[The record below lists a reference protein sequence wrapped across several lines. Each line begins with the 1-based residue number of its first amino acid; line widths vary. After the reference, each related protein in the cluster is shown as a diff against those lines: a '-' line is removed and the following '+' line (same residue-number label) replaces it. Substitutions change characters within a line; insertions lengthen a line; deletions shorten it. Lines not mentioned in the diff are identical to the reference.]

1 MATNEETNAAGTDT
15 RPPMLVESDY
25 DSWKIRI
32 HRYIRGKPNGKLIW
46 KSIQNGPTP
55 HPMVTDPSPSDST
68 IMPAPRKKLDSEFNE
83 EENKLEMADTQA
95 EIILSQGLP
104 RHIFNILNQT
114 STAKEIW
121 DNVELLMQGSG
132 RTLQQRKEDLFDEY
146 ERFRAIGNESIH
158 DYFVRFHKLVNDMK
172 ITQLEIPTHQMN
184 TKFVNNLPAYWGK
197 YVTNVKQNMDISTT
211 PYVQIYTHLKAYEPH
226 AKKTLKKQEQS
237 TSIVDPLAYVAHTTS
252 APALSSPST
261 PSPQPTA
268 QSPNDALM
276 ATMTQIANLLS
287 GFQKQF
293 PPTNNQLRT
302 SSNSRTHATVHDGHI
317 VTEPV
322 QRKAPGNVGNTGA
335 RGKKVI
341 CYNCRGEGHVARQCK
356 EPKRKMDSQYFKDK
370 ALLMEAKEKGDVLD
384 AEAEAFLAD
393 VECTAPYD
401 QPQAL
406 TTTNMFQANHE
417 DAYDSDVDEGPNA
430 AVAFMANLSSTSAT
444 NNPVN
449 EVHSNDNQIFD
460 NVDYQ
465 LSQEMHQ
472 EEHLDSDAETE
483 IDDNTIPYHQYLLDT
498 EAQNVPTEVSADT
511 SDKVSM
517 IAILTDLQTQ
527 LDGHA
532 KIPTRSNLIL
542 KTKLDRNKLVIQ
554 RNKRNA
560 ELVQENDLLKS
571 TLSGKEKSI
580 AFLQSE
586 KEKILSEKKELADSY
601 LDEIVCLK
609 TANKSSRDTL
619 ARISMPTQTIPM
631 LSKKPIKA
639 TDDLHKDILGT
650 RNPGL
655 GYMAKRAQPVLYDAD
670 TLLHPTH
677 HPVSIWD
684 SEEVLVH
691 QVVSMKKMNEK
702 PGHVRPENGFY
713 EKLNALMFVPQKEL
727 SGDQVYWLS
736 ANEIASQASK
746 PATPATP
753 FVHKS
758 PPPSQVLANL
768 QKVNA
773 VFHQFEG
780 IIKERTTQKP
790 DYVSEWCYDYAK
802 QFVEQQLVP
811 FYDHFKKHIQA
822 ANDTLFKEVK
832 EYEQIF
838 DDLDAEYERCVL
850 DNKNL
855 TIEKKNLLIKNDCLI
870 AECLEKDIC
879 SIGALTIRYCCAPSQ
894 CAPLRRSLDRMAIGN
909 TLSASNAIFE
919 INKLRKQLQGKDDTI
934 RNLDAQINI
943 MKVLNVGST
952 EGSCDQQ
959 ALDTDRI
966 QLQDTIT
973 SLRIQLDGLK
983 VENVSLKRRY
993 DELSKANTHSRTVYT
1008 EKLSALTTELTKLQA
1023 QVTGKTSS
1031 GPSTS
1036 ETPKVL
1042 APGMYN
1048 IGSKYIPPPKR
1059 ANWVKPTPLPKKK
1072 QVTFQE
1078 PPRTSNRH
1086 TQKLP
1091 VQQNTK
1097 PNVPVNLSTRTKP
1110 ATASRKPMPKSHT
1123 QNHRILPSKSVNAR
1137 RAADH
1142 NRKLNVVDH
1151 NQFVI
1156 RSLKYVNTK
1165 TPQAKH
1171 SVNHT
1176 KKVWKATRNHNVN
1189 TTKTAWRPT
1198 GKVVGSVK
1206 PQWKP
1211 TGRHFAF
1218 KPQWRPTGRH
1228 FSLFEKYPLT
1238 RIMEP
1243 TDMPIELPSSA
1254 SSSPKITMVSRFTDH
1269 KLSDRQAGSKGISE
1283 NHQLCVEKFI
1293 WTVRFG
1299 NDEYAAIVGYGD
1311 YKLGDTI
1318 ISRVYY
1324 VEGLKH
1330 NLFSV
1335 GQFCDGGLEVAFR
1348 QHSCHIRNYDMVD
1361 LLNGSRT
1368 TNLYSISL
1376 NDMMSASPVCLLT
1389 KASSTKSWL
1398 WHRRLNHL
1406 NFRTLN
1412 ELARN
1417 NLVRGLPMLK
1427 YDKDHLRPSC
1437 QLGKSKKASHPLKA
1451 ENTNTEVL
1459 HTLHMDLC
1467 GPMRTKVITE
1477 RICLVIV
1484 DDYTDLGWLGLRVF
1498 GISHETSVPRSPQQN
1513 GIVERR
1519 NRTLMEAA
1527 RTMLIFAKA
1536 PLFLWA
1542 EAVATACYKADIDK
1556 LCCYAPTKKA
1566 YRIYNKRTAKIQET
1580 VHVTFDELTE
1590 GLTSV
1595 QTSSG
1600 LAPQQMTYVPNSNKH
1615 ELLLLQFM
1623 EGSRSC
1629 TVIPPPAVPIPPVNA
1644 HAAQAPENAIGSPS
1658 TTVISEG
1665 APAVTESLLPHQIPL
1680 PDTSDS
1686 DIETLFD
1693 NVDSNVFDTYT
1704 APETDSEASSSNT
1717 VNIDVTPNNQLP
1729 HVQKWTQAHSL
1740 ENIIGDKDRPV
1751 STRKQLETDAMW
1763 CFFNE
1768 FLTHVEP
1775 KTYKQALEH
1784 SC

>member
-15 RPPMLVESDY
+15 RPPMLVENDY
-25 DSWKIRI
+25 ESWKIRI

-121 DNVELLMQGSG
+121 DNVEMLMQGSG
-132 RTLQQRKEDLFDEY
+132 RTIKQRKEDLFDEY

-172 ITQLEIPTHQMN
+172 ITQLNIPTHQMN

-302 SSNSRTHATVHDGHI
+302 SSNSKTHATVHDGQI
-317 VTEPV
+317 VTEPI

-393 VECTAPYD
+393 VDCTAPYD

-417 DAYDSDVDEGPNA
+417 DAYDSNVDEGPNA
-430 AVAFMANLSSTSAT
+430 AAAFMANLSSISGTNGATTSQ
-444 NNPVN
+444 VN
-449 EVHSNDNQIFD
+449 E
-460 NVDYQ
+460 
-465 LSQEMHQ
+465 

-483 IDDNTIPYHQYLLDT
+483 IDDNTIPYHHYLLDT
-498 EAQNVPTEVSADT
+498 EAQNVPTDVSADT

-527 LDGHA
+527 LDRHA
-532 KIPTRSNLIL
+532 KVNQEKCLEIETL
-542 KTKLDRNKLVIQ
+542 KNELLQCKQEICRLDTHKVKLDLEHKVRQEQALVIQ

-560 ELVQENDLLKS
+560 ELVQENDLLKV

-586 KEKILSEKKELADSY
+586 KEKILSEKEKLADSY

-609 TANKSSRDTL
+609 TANKVARDML
-619 ARISMPTQTIPM
+619 QRFNMPTQTIPM
-631 LSKKPIKA
+631 LSKKPKKA

-670 TLLHPTH
+670 TLLHPNH

-727 SGDQVYWLS
+727 SGDQAYWLS

-746 PATPATP
+746 SATPATP

-758 PPPSQVLANL
+758 RPPSQVLASL
-768 QKVNA
+768 RKVNA
-773 VFHQFEG
+773 VFPQFEG

-894 CAPLRRSLDRMAIGN
+894 CAPLRRSLDRMCID
-909 TLSASNAIFE
+909 TSSASNAIFE
-919 INKLRKQLQGKDDTI
+919 INKLRDQLQGKDTTI

-966 QLQDTIT
+966 QLKDTIT

-983 VENVSLKRRY
+983 VENVSLQRRY
-993 DELSKANTHSRTVYT
+993 DELSKANTHSRTAYT
-1008 EKLSALTTELTKLQA
+1008 EKLSALTSENTKLKA
-1023 QVTGKTSS
+1023 LVHGKTSS

-1036 ETPKVL
+1036 EKPKVL
-1042 APGMYN
+1042 ASGMYTN
-1048 IGSKYIPPPKR
+1048 SSKYIPPPKR

-1078 PPRTSNRH
+1078 PPRTSNRP
-1086 TQKLP
+1086 TQKPP
-1091 VQQNTK
+1091 VQQNKK

-1110 ATASRKPMPKSHT
+1110 ATESRKPMPKSHT
-1123 QNHRILPSKSVNAR
+1123 RNHHILPNKSVNAR
-1137 RAADH
+1137 RAAYH

-1156 RSLKYVNTK
+1156 RSLKSVNTK

-1211 TGRHFAF
+1211 TGRHFA
-1218 KPQWRPTGRH
+1218 
-1228 FSLFEKYPLT
+1228 LYDNCPLT

-1243 TDMPIELPSSA
+1243 IVEPLELTPSV
-1254 SSSPKITMVSRFTDH
+1254 SSSSKVTMISR
-1269 KLSDRQAGSKGISE
+1269 SKG
-1283 NHQLCVEKFI
+1283 
-1293 WTVRFG
+1293 
-1299 NDEYAAIVGYGD
+1299 
-1311 YKLGDTI
+1311 
-1318 ISRVYY
+1318 
-1324 VEGLKH
+1324 
-1330 NLFSV
+1330 
-1335 GQFCDGGLEVAFR
+1335 
-1348 QHSCHIRNYDMVD
+1348 
-1361 LLNGSRT
+1361 
-1368 TNLYSISL
+1368 
-1376 NDMMSASPVCLLT
+1376 
-1389 KASSTKSWL
+1389 
-1398 WHRRLNHL
+1398 
-1406 NFRTLN
+1406 
-1412 ELARN
+1412 
-1417 NLVRGLPMLK
+1417 
-1427 YDKDHLRPSC
+1427 
-1437 QLGKSKKASHPLKA
+1437 
-1451 ENTNTEVL
+1451 
-1459 HTLHMDLC
+1459 
-1467 GPMRTKVITE
+1467 
-1477 RICLVIV
+1477 
-1484 DDYTDLGWLGLRVF
+1484 
-1498 GISHETSVPRSPQQN
+1498 
-1513 GIVERR
+1513 
-1519 NRTLMEAA
+1519 
-1527 RTMLIFAKA
+1527 
-1536 PLFLWA
+1536 
-1542 EAVATACYKADIDK
+1542 
-1556 LCCYAPTKKA
+1556 
-1566 YRIYNKRTAKIQET
+1566 
-1580 VHVTFDELTE
+1580 
-1590 GLTSV
+1590 
-1595 QTSSG
+1595 
-1600 LAPQQMTYVPNSNKH
+1600 
-1615 ELLLLQFM
+1615 
-1623 EGSRSC
+1623 
-1629 TVIPPPAVPIPPVNA
+1629 
-1644 HAAQAPENAIGSPS
+1644 
-1658 TTVISEG
+1658 
-1665 APAVTESLLPHQIPL
+1665 L
-1680 PDTSDS
+1680 PDADS
-1686 DIETLFD
+1686 IDARLTRPTVYKFKTDCSIIP
-1693 NVDSNVFDTYT
+1693 VWVF
-1704 APETDSEASSSNT
+1704 
-1717 VNIDVTPNNQLP
+1717 
-1729 HVQKWTQAHSL
+1729 
-1740 ENIIGDKDRPV
+1740 
-1751 STRKQLETDAMW
+1751 
-1763 CFFNE
+1763 
-1768 FLTHVEP
+1768 
-1775 KTYKQALEH
+1775 
-1784 SC
+1784 

>member
-1 MATNEETNAAGTDT
+1 MKPQTKAWERFKELLRQCPHHGFSELHQLDTFYNSLNTNDQDALDSAAGGNFLDKVPRDGLAIIESKSKKQDDFQKMMLSFMQNYHTNQASSSSSLPSNTIPNPRNKSKAITIRSGTSYNGPPIPPPVVEKEPEVIKDT
-15 RPPMLVESDY
+15 ELPSTEDIQPPLVQDQNKDKEPIKEPSFTQKTKTSLPY
-25 DSWKIRI
+25 PSRLAKEKIREKDDILASKFMEIFCNLHFELSFADALI
-32 HRYIRGKPNGKLIW
+32 HMPKFSPMFKKMLNNKDKLIELT
-46 KSIQNGPTP
+46 KTP
-55 HPMVTDPSPSDST
+55 LNENCSAFVL
-68 IMPAPRKKLDSEFNE
+68 KKLPEKLD
-83 EENKLEMADTQA
+83 EENKLEMAERARTPGA
-95 EIILSQGLP
+95 MRASILSQVS
-104 RHIFNILNQT
+104 Q
-114 STAKEIW
+114 
-121 DNVELLMQGSG
+121 
-132 RTLQQRKEDLFDEY
+132 
-146 ERFRAIGNESIH
+146 
-158 DYFVRFHKLVNDMK
+158 
-172 ITQLEIPTHQMN
+172 TQLQHTQSDKHCKRRFGIML
-184 TKFVNNLPAYWGK
+184 KC
-197 YVTNVKQNMDISTT
+197 IS
-211 PYVQIYTHLKAYEPH
+211 KD
-226 AKKTLKKQEQS
+226 QS
-237 TSIVDPLAYVAHTTS
+237 S
-252 APALSSPST
+252 
-261 PSPQPTA
+261 
-268 QSPNDALM
+268 NDALM

-532 KIPTRSNLIL
+532 KVNQEKCLEIETL
-542 KTKLDRNKLVIQ
+542 KNELLQCKQEICRLDTHKVKLDLENKVRQEQALVIQ

-586 KEKILSEKKELADSY
+586 KEKILSEKKDLADSY

-609 TANKSSRDTL
+609 NANKVARDML
-619 ARISMPTQTIPM
+619 QRFNMPTQTIPM
-631 LSKKPIKA
+631 LSKKPKA
-639 TDDLHKDILGT
+639 ATADLHKDLLGT

-655 GYMAKRAQPVLYDAD
+655 GYIAKRAQPVLYDAD
-670 TLLHPTH
+670 TLLHPAH
-677 HPVSIWD
+677 HPVRIWD
-684 SEEVLVH
+684 SEDVLVH
-691 QVVSMKKMNEK
+691 QVVSMKKMSEK
-702 PGHVRPENGFY
+702 PGHVRPANGFY
-713 EKLNALMFVPQKEL
+713 DKLNAMMFVPQKEL
-727 SGDQVYWLS
+727 SQEQAYWLS
-736 ANEIASQASK
+736 ANEIASNASN
-746 PATPATP
+746 PATPVTP
-753 FVHKS
+753 FVHNR
-758 PPPSQVLANL
+758 PPPSQVLFHL

-780 IIKERTTQKP
+780 IINERTTQKP
-790 DYVSEWCYDYAK
+790 LYVSEWCFDYAK

-811 FYDHFKKHIQA
+811 FYDHFKKHIES
-822 ANDTLFKEVK
+822 ANETIFKEVK

-879 SIGALTIRYCCAPSQ
+879 SIVLTSDIVVPPSSNCLCEDLRSACDREHTKVLELEAEVLKQQKMVIESEKRNSHLQKTHIDLQLKFQNYKQ
-894 CAPLRRSLDRMAIGN
+894 CIDTS
-909 TLSASNAIFE
+909 SASNAIFE

-959 ALDTDRI
+959 ALETDRI
-966 QLQDTIT
+966 QLKDTIT

-983 VENVSLKRRY
+983 VENVSLQRRY
-993 DELSKANTHSRTVYT
+993 DELSKANTHSRTAYT
-1008 EKLSALTTELTKLQA
+1008 EKLNALTTQHTKLQA
-1023 QVTGKTSS
+1023 QVTSKTSS

-1048 IGSKYIPPPKR
+1048 LGSKYIPPPKR
-1059 ANWVKPTPLPKKK
+1059 ANWVKTTPLPKKK
-1072 QVTFQE
+1072 QVTFSE
-1078 PPRTSNRH
+1078 PPRPSLKP
-1086 TQKLP
+1086 TQKPVVHPNKQTNVCVPMSTGVKPTSGASKTVPKRAPRNHSSLP
-1091 VQQNTK
+1091 AKSANARRVEAPHRTLNKQNRVDSNLLVKHSVSVSNLNNLNPTK
-1097 PNVPVNLSTRTKP
+1097 LSVFKRQRQEEWKP
-1110 ATASRKPMPKSHT
+1110 LDESRKP
-1123 QNHRILPSKSVNAR
+1123 ISKPVVN
-1137 RAADH
+1137 
-1142 NRKLNVVDH
+1142 K
-1151 NQFVI
+1151 
-1156 RSLKYVNTK
+1156 RSL
-1165 TPQAKH
+1165 
-1171 SVNHT
+1171 
-1176 KKVWKATRNHNVN
+1176 
-1189 TTKTAWRPT
+1189 
-1198 GKVVGSVK
+1198 
-1206 PQWKP
+1206 
-1211 TGRHFAF
+1211 
-1218 KPQWRPTGRH
+1218 
-1228 FSLFEKYPLT
+1228 
-1238 RIMEP
+1238 M
-1243 TDMPIELPSSA
+1243 
-1254 SSSPKITMVSRFTDH
+1254 
-1269 KLSDRQAGSKGISE
+1269 
-1283 NHQLCVEKFI
+1283 
-1293 WTVRFG
+1293 RFG

-1361 LLNGSRT
+1361 LLKGSRT

-1406 NFRTLN
+1406 NFGTLN
-1412 ELARN
+1412 ELARK

-1427 YDKDHLRPSC
+1427 YDKDHLCPSC
-1437 QLGKSKKASHPLKA
+1437 QLGKSKKASHPLKTA
-1451 ENTNTEVL
+1451 NTNTEVL

-1467 GPMRTKVITE
+1467 GPMRTESINGKKLQRALNATVRDSSEQNHGTAD
-1477 RICLVIV
+1477 CNKTL
-1484 DDYTDLGWLGLRVF
+1484 DGWF
-1498 GISHETSVPRSPQQN
+1498 
-1513 GIVERR
+1513 
-1519 NRTLMEAA
+1519 
-1527 RTMLIFAKA
+1527 
-1536 PLFLWA
+1536 
-1542 EAVATACYKADIDK
+1542 
-1556 LCCYAPTKKA
+1556 
-1566 YRIYNKRTAKIQET
+1566 
-1580 VHVTFDELTE
+1580 
-1590 GLTSV
+1590 
-1595 QTSSG
+1595 
-1600 LAPQQMTYVPNSNKH
+1600 
-1615 ELLLLQFM
+1615 
-1623 EGSRSC
+1623 
-1629 TVIPPPAVPIPPVNA
+1629 
-1644 HAAQAPENAIGSPS
+1644 
-1658 TTVISEG
+1658 
-1665 APAVTESLLPHQIPL
+1665 
-1680 PDTSDS
+1680 
-1686 DIETLFD
+1686 
-1693 NVDSNVFDTYT
+1693 
-1704 APETDSEASSSNT
+1704 
-1717 VNIDVTPNNQLP
+1717 
-1729 HVQKWTQAHSL
+1729 
-1740 ENIIGDKDRPV
+1740 
-1751 STRKQLETDAMW
+1751 
-1763 CFFNE
+1763 
-1768 FLTHVEP
+1768 
-1775 KTYKQALEH
+1775 
-1784 SC
+1784 